1 MARAGCT
8 YKFVPVLMDRTD
20 ARLSHVASGTLVRVT
35 KASGLGV
42 SGRLPSRFAYIELL
56 DGTVLGMCCASSLQ
70 PRRAKSA
77 MDIAADACGLKK
89 VRGAM
94 GGVYYE

>member
-8 YKFVPVLMDRTD
+8 YKFIPVMMDRNL
-20 ARLSHVASGTLVRVT
+20 APSGTIVRVVP
-35 KASGLGV
+35 ASGLGV
-42 SGRLPSRFAYIELL
+42 SGRLPSRFAYIETL
-56 DGTVLGMCCASSLQ
+56 DGNVLGMCCQASLTPRK
-70 PRRAKSA
+70 PRRKSA

-89 VRGAM
+89 VRGAL